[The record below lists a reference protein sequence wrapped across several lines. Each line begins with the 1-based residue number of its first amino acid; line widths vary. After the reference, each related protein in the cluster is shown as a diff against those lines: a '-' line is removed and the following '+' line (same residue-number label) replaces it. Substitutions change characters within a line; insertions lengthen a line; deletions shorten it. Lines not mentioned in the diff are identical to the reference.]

1 MLYGVS
7 TLACMPFAARF
18 ADRSGRHAAV
28 VAAGGV
34 LAGVGCLASLSET
47 MVGGPSNA
55 VMIAILALGFG
66 HALSLTS
73 QIAIVQE
80 VAGYHGGLG
89 QASIIGAYRLV
100 ERAGMVLGPIVAG
113 ALAASFG
120 YQGAIVGI
128 GVIVLVSIA
137 LYMLVMNLS
146 RSAST
151 PKRSESA

>member
-1 MLYGVS
+1 
-7 TLACMPFAARF
+7 MPFAARF

-34 LAGVGCLASLSET
+34 LAGLGCLASLSET
-47 MVGGPSNA
+47 AVGGPSNA

-73 QIAIVQE
+73 QIAIVQ
-80 VAGYHGGLG
+80 AIASHHGGLG
-89 QASIIGAYRLV
+89 QASVIGAYRLV

-113 ALAASFG
+113 ALAASFS

-128 GVIVLVSIA
+128 GIIVLVSIS
-137 LYMLVMNLS
+137 LYMLMMILTPGAS
-146 RSAST
+146 RVR
-151 PKRSESA
+151 RSKVA